1 MIFMLLSMLLII
13 LSDEGEDSRS
23 NPFKKEGSDENSA
36 SKDHLLNP
44 SGSITKSRAKRSMNA
59 CKSKQHGPSV

>member
-44 SGSITKSRAKRSMNA
+44 SGSITKSRAKRD
-59 CKSKQHGPSV
+59 Q